1 MQERKEETVV
11 YSKELIDNLEKKAQI
26 LRRDVIISVG
36 VGVAGHIGGV

>member
-1 MQERKEETVV
+1 M

-36 VGVAGHIGGV
+36 IGVEHGRRTKV